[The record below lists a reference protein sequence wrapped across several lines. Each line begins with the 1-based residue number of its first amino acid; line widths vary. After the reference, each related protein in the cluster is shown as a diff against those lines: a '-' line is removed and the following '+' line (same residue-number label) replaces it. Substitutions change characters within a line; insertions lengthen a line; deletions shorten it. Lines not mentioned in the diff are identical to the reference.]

1 MVEYTLGK
9 KERLNSKTLI
19 ERLFLGGSKSFPAFP
34 LRVVYMSVEPVEEDM
49 AAASILIS
57 VPKKRFKRAVKR
69 NRVKR
74 QIREAYRKNK
84 HGLLQTL
91 QDEGRQ
97 LAVAFIYLSD
107 RLVDS
112 VEIEERM
119 KVALSRITEKVLADV
134 AVQKA
139 GENAT
144 SAEKTGSAGQS

>member
-69 NRVKR
+69 NLVKR
-74 QIREAYRKNK
+74 QVREAYREE
-84 HGLLQTL
+84 Q
-91 QDEGRQ
+91 
-97 LAVAFIYLSD
+97 AFVAGCAGFPEQKTDY
-107 RLVDS
+107 RLY
-112 VEIEERM
+112 M
-119 KVALSRITEKVLADV
+119 
-134 AVQKA
+134 A
-139 GENAT
+139 G
-144 SAEKTGSAGQS
+144 